1 MLTQTE
7 KLGYLAIN
15 EHLTESS
22 SLLSGIARIFCLR
35 VALHFLRVGC
45 KWRCGGSPLCQSSI
59 AVHYYAD
66 GQYFLYLLLRSY
78 VTILSPCSGSAEY
91 DYFNISPKS
100 FSHSPSHTHF
110 HPLSHSQTHRQ
121 THTKYSFPLFTQTY
135 PSHPL
140 SSQ

>member
-66 GQYFLYLLLRSY
+66 GQYFF
-78 VTILSPCSGSAEY
+78 IP
-91 DYFNISPKS
+91 P
-100 FSHSPSHTHF
+100 
-110 HPLSHSQTHRQ
+110 
-121 THTKYSFPLFTQTY
+121 FTQLCY
-135 PSHPL
+135 NIISL
-140 SSQ
+140 QRKC

>member
-35 VALHFLRVGC
+35 VALHFVRVGC

-66 GQYFLYLLLRSY
+66 GQYFFIPPFYAVMLQYYLLAAEVLNM
-78 VTILSPCSGSAEY
+78 TILTSLL
-91 DYFNISPKS
+91 NL
-100 FSHSPSHTHF
+100 SHTHPHTF
-110 HPLSHSQTHRQ
+110 IVSPLANTPTNTHE
-121 THTKYSFPLFTQTY
+121 YSFPLFTQTY
-135 PSHPL
+135 PSHHL